1 VHLDQCVVPFR
12 VMKVPVFFCLRS
24 RCNHVTEVGGLAIKI
39 VMQNDGDFVD
49 VILLYINLPLGFK
62 RLNENKQRGT

>member
-1 VHLDQCVVPFR
+1 
-12 VMKVPVFFCLRS
+12 
-24 RCNHVTEVGGLAIKI
+24 VTEVGGLAIKI
-39 VMQNDGDFVD
+39 VMQNDGEFVD